1 MQLSTAV
8 VFGLGFAT
16 LLTLVVTPS
25 LLALGAQ
32 VSEWRGRRRAA
43 PGAQA
48 EAELPLSTPP
58 LPAK

>member
-32 VSEWRGRRRAA
+32 VSEWRARRRAA
-43 PGAQA
+43 PEAQG
-48 EAELPLSTPP
+48 EAELPLEAPL
-58 LPAK
+58 LPAE